1 MNRLDEGEKCV
12 LPGEPRSVARA
23 RSFIEDV
30 LGGSEEHPAVDVAS
44 LLVSELV
51 TNAVLHASSAVE
63 LTVRRQQGRVR
74 VEVAD
79 ASPKAAQRRTYKEE
93 ATTGRG
99 LEMVE
104 LLAEQWGVD
113 TSAGGGKAVWFEV
126 SAAGSQEPQGE
137 PAAAASNEA
146 SLDQPVATA
155 PARASTEV
163 QLPQAPVRLMATV
176 QQHTE
181 TLLRELALVSVEEV
195 EEWAPVRIGIDFDEL
210 DRQLR
215 AAMRAGHTAVDL
227 VVHVHDPASELRKA
241 EETLREG
248 DRMAGAG
255 LLLCP
260 PALPEVAGC
269 RRWFLQQLIDQ
280 LEGQPAEPWRPQ
292 HAATPERELEVDHT
306 AALDHLAHAV
316 VLADD
321 QNRITYL
328 NAAGEALLG
337 WAADELV
344 GQRLT
349 AIIPERLHHA
359 HVAGYT
365 RYLLTGRSRLL
376 NTPVRV
382 PARHRDG
389 GEIDVE
395 LALSTFRTGTGRQT
409 FAAVLRRQ
417 EAEDAGF
424 PEEAGTGREAASL
437 VTRTRAVVADSAGL
451 PVDERRRRVLATL
464 VTELDWHFGGWWEV
478 DGEYLRCAATWQRSS
493 ELDPFVVATAEQRFS
508 VGTGL
513 PGRVWARQAPAWI
526 ADLVADANFP
536 RVAVALATG
545 LRSGCA
551 FPIVE
556 DGRVVGVIELLTTV
570 VRPLD
575 EELMDS
581 CAAIGELLSHQG

>member
-23 RSFIEDV
+23 RGFLKDV
-30 LGGSEEHPAVDVAS
+30 LGGSEEHLAVDVAS

-63 LTVRRQQGRVR
+63 LTVRRQRGRVR
-74 VEVAD
+74 VVVAD
-79 ASPKAAQRRTYKEE
+79 ASPKAPQRRTYKEE

-137 PAAAASNEA
+137 PAAAAPNEA
-146 SLDQPVATA
+146 SLDQPVAAA
-155 PARASTEV
+155 PARGSTEV

-260 PALPEVAGC
+260 PPLPEVAGC

-389 GEIDVE
+389 SEIDVE
-395 LALSTFRTGTGRQT
+395 LALSAFRTGTGRQT

-417 EAEDAGF
+417 EAENAGF
-424 PEEAGTGREAASL
+424 PEDADTEGEAASL

-451 PVDERRRRVLATL
+451 PADERRRRVLATL

-478 DGEYLRCAATWQRSS
+478 DGGQLRCAATWQRSS
-493 ELDPFVVATAEQRFS
+493 ELDPFVAATAEQRFS

-551 FPIVE
+551 FPIVD

>member
-1 MNRLDEGEKCV
+1 MGQ
-12 LPGEPRSVARA
+12 A
-23 RSFIEDV
+23 RSFLEDV
-30 LGGSEEHPAVDVAS
+30 LGASEEHPAVEVAS

-51 TNAVLHASSAVE
+51 TNAVLHAASEVE

-79 ASPKAAQRRTYKEE
+79 ASPKAPQRRTYKEE

-113 TSAGGGKAVWFEV
+113 THAAGGKAVWFEV
-126 SAAGSQEPQGE
+126 STAGSPEPQVEPTVGAPPNEAAPSE
-137 PAAAASNEA
+137 PAAG
-146 SLDQPVATA
+146 A
-155 PARASTEV
+155 PSRGSTEV
-163 QLPQAPVRLMATV
+163 HVPQAPVRLMATV

-181 TLLRELALVSVEEV
+181 TLLRELALVSVEEA
-195 EEWAPVRIGIDFDEL
+195 EQWAPVRVGVDFDEL

-215 AAMRAGHTAVDL
+215 AAMQAGHTAVDL
-227 VVHVHDPASELRKA
+227 VLHVHGSASELRQA
-241 EETLREG
+241 DETLREG
-248 DRMAGAG
+248 DHMAGGG

-269 RRWFLQQLIDQ
+269 RRWLLQQLIAQ
-280 LEGQPAEPWRPQ
+280 LEGRPAEPWQPQ
-292 HAATPERELEVDHT
+292 YAVTPERELELDHA

-316 VLADD
+316 VMADD

-328 NAAGEALLG
+328 NAAGETLLG

-389 GEIDVE
+389 SEIEIE
-395 LALSTFRTGTGRQT
+395 LALSAYPTGTGRQAFT
-409 FAAVLRRQ
+409 AVLRRQ
-417 EAEDAGF
+417 G
-424 PEEAGTGREAASL
+424 EEGAVSSGDVAPGATAPL
-437 VTRTRAVVADSAGL
+437 VTRTRAVVADSVDL

-464 VTELDWHFGGWWEV
+464 ATELGWHFGAWWEV
-478 DGEYLRCAATWQRSS
+478 DEGYLRCVATWQRSS
-493 ELDPFVVATAEQRFS
+493 ELDPFVAATAEQRFTA
-508 VGTGL
+508 GTGL
-513 PGRVWARQAPAWI
+513 PGRVWATRAPAWI
-526 ADLVADANFP
+526 TDLVADANFP
-536 RVAVALATG
+536 RVAVALAIG

-551 FPIVE
+551 FPVTE
-556 DGRVVGVIELLTTV
+556 DRRVVGVVELLTTA
-570 VRPLD
+570 VRAPD
-575 EELMDS
+575 EELFDS
-581 CAAIGELLSHQG
+581 FAAIDRLLAGL

>member
-12 LPGEPRSVARA
+12 LPGEPRSVGRA
-23 RSFIEDV
+23 RSFLADV
-30 LGGSEEHPAVDVAS
+30 LGGSEGHPGVEVAS

-51 TNAVLHASSAVE
+51 TNAVLHTASEVE
-63 LTVRRQQGRVR
+63 LTIRRQQGRVR

-79 ASPKAAQRRTYKEE
+79 ASPKAPQRRTYKEE

-113 TSAGGGKAVWFEV
+113 TSAAGGKVVWFEV
-126 SAAGSQEPQGE
+126 PAAGTDQPEVQ
-137 PAAAASNEA
+137 PAASDELVQ
-146 SLDQPVATA
+146 SEPLATA
-155 PARASTEV
+155 PSRGATEARV
-163 QLPQAPVRLMATV
+163 PQAPVRLMATV

-181 TLLRELALVSVEEV
+181 TLLRELALVSVEDA
-195 EEWAPVRIGIDFDEL
+195 EEWAPVGIGIDFDEL

-215 AAMRAGHTAVDL
+215 AAMQNGHTTADL
-227 VVHVHDPASELRKA
+227 LLHVHGSASELRRA
-241 EETLREG
+241 DEALRKG
-248 DRMAGAG
+248 DHMAGGG

-260 PALPEVAGC
+260 PSLPEVAGC
-269 RRWFLQQLIDQ
+269 RGWFLQQLIAQ
-280 LEGQPAEPWRPQ
+280 LEGRPAEPWHPQ
-292 HAATPERELEVDHT
+292 HAVTPERELELDHA

-316 VLADD
+316 VMADD

-328 NAAGEALLG
+328 NTAGEALLG
-337 WAADELV
+337 WTADELV

-395 LALSTFRTGTGRQT
+395 LALSAFPTRTGRQA
-409 FAAVLRRQ
+409 FAAVLRQ
-417 EAEDAGF
+417 PGEEGSASSADAERD
-424 PEEAGTGREAASL
+424 ETAAL
-437 VTRTRAVVADSAGL
+437 VKHTRAVMADSADL
-451 PVDERRRRVLATL
+451 PVDERRWRLLATL
-464 VTELDWHFGGWWEV
+464 STELGWHFGAWWEV
-478 DGEYLRCAATWQRSS
+478 QGDYLRCVASWQRSS
-493 ELDPFVVATAEQRFS
+493 ELDPFVAATAEQRFS
-508 VGTGL
+508 AGTGL
-513 PGRVWARQAPAWI
+513 PGRVWATQTPAWI
-526 ADLVADANFP
+526 TDLVADANFP
-536 RVAVALATG
+536 RVAVALAAG

-551 FPIVE
+551 FPLN
-556 DGRVVGVIELLTTV
+556 DGQRVVGVIELLTTT
-570 VRPLD
+570 VREPD
-575 EELMDS
+575 EELMNS
-581 CAAIGELLSHQG
+581 LAAIGRLLTEP